1 MKGAVTITTGQSLNA
16 NIILCVTF
24 EHRII
29 AHSAATKIK

>member
-16 NIILCVTF
+16 NIILCVKF